1 MLIIDQLEI
10 GNRTYFMSLQV
21 RQKKNTLNTAGIG
34 TRSAAFFMHKTQKK
48 TGDERHLPKA
58 GVVKVS
64 SKCRQNPKIDG
75 LQKSQK
81 GKMP

>member
-1 MLIIDQLEI
+1 MI
-10 GNRTYFMSLQV
+10 G
-21 RQKKNTLNTAGIG
+21 KNALNTARIG
-34 TRSAAFFMHKTQKK
+34 TRSAAIFMHKALK
-48 TGDERHLPKA
+48 TTGSDLLLQKA